1 MVYCKCQRK
10 ALMKIA
16 ILTAALAVSSMAV
29 SAIWLDHTSGSA
41 GSIECHGYLYSYS
54 STKFGADT
62 TASATPLRV
71 SVELTL
77 TDGSEDFS
85 AYYNE
90 WDKDTNSFLTNRS
103 NASVTVQGGAS
114 ASGGTARHTVVEG
127 GENPG
132 ATFRGVTSH

>member
-1 MVYCKCQRK
+1 MKK
-10 ALMKIA
+10 ARLTA
-16 ILTAALAVSSMAV
+16 ILAAALTVSSMAV

-77 TDGSEDFS
+77 NDGSGDFS
-85 AYYNE
+85 YYYNT
-90 WDKDTNSFLTNRS
+90 WNSTTKSFETNRS

-132 ATFRGVTSH
+132 ATFRGTTSH

>member
-10 ALMKIA
+10 ALMKKAIIA
-16 ILTAALAVSSMAV
+16 AALAVSSMAV

-71 SVELTL
+71 SVNLKL
-77 TDGSEDFS
+77 NDSKKSEDFDI
-85 AYYNE
+85 YYNE
-90 WDKDTNSFLTNRS
+90 WNSATQSFKTNHT
-103 NASVTVQGGAS
+103 NASVTVQGQAD
-114 ASGGTARHTVVEG
+114 ATGGTAYHVVVARG
-127 GENPG
+127 G
-132 ATFRGVTSH
+132 ATFDQATSH

>member
-10 ALMKIA
+10 ALMKKA
-16 ILTAALAVSSMAV
+16 ILAAALAVSSMTV